1 MKQLTREI
9 KYKLLLLFNFQLGN
23 HQTITSELIQSSL
36 DSTHLP
42 SIFTDCPPRISL
54 ELIEDASC
62 CKITSLQQSVRQLVS
77 WLEH

>member
-1 MKQLTREI
+1 MKQLTREM

-23 HQTITSELIQSSL
+23 HQTITRELIQSSL

-62 CKITSLQQSVRQLVS
+62 CKITLLPQSVRQLVS